1 MTVAFKTPFVAE
13 ILGSGFEKAQNEN
26 FEMLRHPRVKKIH
39 HDRTWED
46 AVSMDELH
54 RMAEETWDFPD
65 AEDLDGH
72 ARDVV
77 LLVRKYSKEKNDSQ
91 GTTSECETTQETT
104 QRSESSTVQATNS
117 ALKDAVVQESQQDTS
132 YTCTTIASSQYSGS
146 TQGNGIRASRELR
159 SILVREDT
167 SEYLQ
172 RQETGVTDPTP
183 PRSSGVSTSSKRSST
198 SIIISPPSSKRR
210 RALVPLADARGNRSL
225 GSFEYDSQLKVIHVF
240 AEEGLRVQ
248 VHISPYMEE

>member
-46 AVSMDELH
+46 AVSMDDLR
-54 RMAEETWDFPD
+54 RMAGETWDFPD

-77 LLVRKYSKEKNDSQ
+77 LLVRKYLKEKNGSQ
-91 GTTSECETTQETT
+91 ATTFECETTQETT
-104 QRSESSTVQATNS
+104 QRSESSTVQATDS
-117 ALKDAVVQESQQDTS
+117 ALKGAVVPDSQQDTS
-132 YTCTTIASSQYSGS
+132 HTCTTISSSQCSGS

-159 SILVREDT
+159 SIIVREDKK
-167 SEYLQ
+167 LAPLILHHRHRPKF
-172 RQETGVTDPTP
+172 RQAQNVV
-183 PRSSGVSTSSKRSST
+183 PRAISSVHHPASG
-198 SIIISPPSSKRR
+198 
-210 RALVPLADARGNRSL
+210 
-225 GSFEYDSQLKVIHVF
+225 
-240 AEEGLRVQ
+240 EGL
-248 VHISPYMEE
+248 